1 MEGDALTVE
10 EIDDLIALAIEL
22 EGAPVLPLSLS
33 KPCALCGAAKLFC
46 DCEFDNQGGR

>member
-1 MEGDALTVE
+1 MEADALTVE

-33 KPCALCGAAKLFC
+33 TPCARCGAAKLFC
-46 DCEFDNQGGR
+46 PCEEAGE